1 MGARETAL
9 NALIACRKDAAWSN
23 GILKEYIV
31 RDRLDRRDA
40 ALAAKLCYGV
50 LQNRNKLDFYLKQL
64 LTGKLKDLHP
74 VVHDILHLGLY
85 QIYELD
91 KVPETAAVNESVEL
105 AKKYCKKQ
113 RFAPGLVNGVLRN
126 AVKTK
131 GTLKEPA
138 SLEDK
143 YSHPWELIKLLRD
156 YVGKDRIERMLK
168 ANNESPRTVIQ
179 VNTLKI
185 TAEDLRKRLEAEQ
198 VEAAPHDWMPDCLVL
213 GSTGDLERLP
223 SFREGLFY
231 VQDPAAKLS
240 ILCAELPQN
249 SIRILDCCAAPGGK
263 SFAAAIATGGRGSVT
278 SCDIHEHKVPLIQN
292 GAARLGV
299 DNLTARQ
306 QDAAAYVPQWESA
319 FDAVIADVPCSG
331 YGIIRKKPDIRYKR
345 HDDMLDLP
353 QLQLEILKNQSPYV
367 KPGGLLMYSTCTL
380 VQAENEDVVAAF
392 LKDNESFYLEP
403 LPLPACFPKNSS
415 GMLALVPG
423 EYDTDGF
430 FIARMRRKACTNT

>member
-23 GILKEYIV
+23 GVLKEYIL

-40 ALAAKLCYGV
+40 ALAARLCYGV

-91 KVPETAAVNESVEL
+91 KIPDNAAVNESVDL

-113 RFAPGLVNGVLRN
+113 RFAPGLVNGVLRS

-138 SLEDK
+138 SLEDR
-143 YSHPWELIKLLRD
+143 YSHPWELISLLRD
-156 YVGKDRIERMLK
+156 YVGKDRIETMLK
-168 ANNESPRTVIQ
+168 ANNEAPRTVIQ

-185 TAEDLRKRLEAEQ
+185 SAEDLCKRMEAEQ
-198 VEAAPHDWMPDCLVL
+198 VEALPHAWMPDCLVL
-213 GSTGDLERLP
+213 GSTGDLERLGA
-223 SFREGLFY
+223 FQEGLFY

-240 ILCAELPQN
+240 VLCAELPKAP
-249 SIRILDCCAAPGGK
+249 IRILDCCAAPGGK
-263 SFAAAIATGGRGSVT
+263 SFAAAIATAGLGRVT
-278 SCDIHEHKVPLIQN
+278 SCDIHEHKVPLIRN
-292 GAARLGV
+292 GAARLGIET
-299 DNLTARQ
+299 LTAQQ
-306 QDAAAYVPQWESA
+306 QDASENVAQWNGA
-319 FDAVIADVPCSG
+319 FDVAIADVPCSG
-331 YGIIRKKPDIRYKR
+331 YGIIRKKPDIRYKKYA
-345 HDDMLDLP
+345 DMADLP
-353 QLQLEILKNQSPYV
+353 PLQLAILKNQARYV
-367 KPGGLLMYSTCTL
+367 RPGGLLMYSTCTL
-380 VQAENEDVVAAF
+380 VRAENEDVVERF
-392 LKDNESFYLEP
+392 LKENEEFCLEP
-403 LPLPACFPKNSS
+403 LPLPACFPENSS

-423 EYDTDGF
+423 EFDTDGF
-430 FIARMRRKACTNT
+430 FIARMRRRACTNT